1 MRSNLIIE
9 FCEQAGASVRAFDPE
24 AMNNVRRVFED
35 QVYFATDQYDT
46 VTDADALVIVTEWS
60 EFRNP
65 DWQRLETALR
75 HPAIFDGRN
84 VYDLDKMA
92 TLPFYYES
100 IGRKTVNEEVK
111 VTAMV

>member
-1 MRSNLIIE
+1 
-9 FCEQAGASVRAFDPE
+9 
-24 AMNNVRRVFED
+24 MNNVRRVFED